1 VDASFEDFVRTGG
14 PSLLRYAHLLCGDA
28 DRAEDLVQ
36 ETLLKVHTRW
46 VRGGAGG
53 IDAPL
58 AYSRRAVT
66 NEYLS
71 WRRRLTNHEVPAVL
85 PDRAG
90 TPPSDEVD
98 DRDLVWSVIRDL
110 PRRQRVVLV
119 LRYYEDLPD
128 REVAAVLG
136 LRESSVRSLAARA
149 FATLRRH
156 PGLREAALSASAP
169 ATVSKEMP

>member
-1 VDASFEDFVRTGG
+1 MDRSFEDFVRSSG

-28 DRAEDLVQ
+28 GRAEDLVQ

-46 VRGGAGG
+46 SRADGIRGIG
-53 IDAPL
+53 APL
-58 AYSRRAVT
+58 AYCRRAVT

-71 WRRRLTNHEVPAVL
+71 WRRRLANHEVPTPL
-85 PDRAG
+85 PDRSGPA
-90 TPPSDEVD
+90 PSDAVD
-98 DRDLVWSVIRDL
+98 ERDLVWSVIRGL

-136 LRESSVRSLAARA
+136 VRESTVRSLASRA
-149 FATLRRH
+149 LTALRS
-156 PGLREAALSASAP
+156 PDSQLRSTS
-169 ATVSKEMP
+169 